1 MSTQIINNQLYLKS
15 DDIKCQFMSV
25 SDENGIVRYNLPIT
39 NPNDGDVMLFAGDG
53 SSVFAP
59 NGISGNPIATLYGPS
74 NVLVVQN
81 GGPQQNIDYKPI
93 PNTIN
98 QGFIVSNL
106 DPFTITFEQ
115 AGTYNITHSLV
126 LGGTGGGVS
135 SSANIIIYN
144 GAGQQIPFGLLEIT
158 GYVFGGT
165 QTYTEITRQ
174 TNINVAQGFVI
185 RFAISASAGANFT
198 VPIDLS
204 RLLIQKL

>member
-1 MSTQIINNQLYLKS
+1 MSTQIKNGKLYVGSYGIDSQKV
-15 DDIKCQFMSV
+15 SV
-25 SDENGIVRYNLPIT
+25 YNGNGQVRYILPDT
-39 NPNDGDVMLFAGDG
+39 NPNDGDVMLFAGNG

-74 NVLVVQN
+74 NVLNVQN
-81 GGPQQNIDYKPI
+81 PGGVINFDYKPI

-126 LGGTGGGVS
+126 LSGNNGGN

-144 GAGQQIPFGLLEIT
+144 GAGQPITFGSLGIT
-158 GYVFGGT
+158 DYVFGGS
-165 QTYTEITRQ
+165 QVYTEITRQ
-174 TNINVAQGFVI
+174 TNIDVAQGFVI
-185 RFAISASAGANFT
+185 RFAISASVGNEFS
-198 VPIDLS
+198 VPINLS